1 MKTFIAK
8 NKDIKRKHY
17 LFDAANF
24 RLGRMATRIA
34 SLLMGKNKP
43 EFAFNQ
49 DVGDYVTVVN
59 CKKIKLSGQKRIQ
72 KEYFK
77 HSGYIGSIKS
87 QTIGEFIENQPE
99 KLIKQVVK
107 GMLPSNR
114 LLTGRLKRLTVVKK
128 EQAPKQEVKLIEI
141 KE

>member
-8 NKDIKRKHY
+8 NEDIKRKHY
-17 LFDAANF
+17 LFDASNF
-24 RLGRMATRIA
+24 RLGRMGTRIA
-34 SLLMGKNKP
+34 SLLMGKDKP
-43 EFAFNQ
+43 EFAPNQ
-49 DVGDYVTVVN
+49 DVGDFVTVIN

-72 KEYFK
+72 KNYYK

-87 QTIGEFIENQPE
+87 QTLGEFIENQPE

-114 LLTGRLKRLTVVKK
+114 LLTGRLKRLTVVVK
-128 EQAPKQEVKLIEI
+128 EQAPKQEAKLIEI

>member
-1 MKTFIAK
+1 MKTFIIK

-17 LFDAANF
+17 LFDASNF

-34 SLLMGKNKP
+34 SLLIGKNKP
-43 EFAFNQ
+43 EFAPNQ
-49 DVGDYVTVVN
+49 DVGDYVTVIN
-59 CKKIKLSGQKRIQ
+59 CHKIKLSGQKRIQ
-72 KEYFK
+72 KQYFK

-87 QTIGEFIENQPE
+87 RTIEEFIKSQPE
-99 KLIKQVVK
+99 KLIKQVIK

-128 EQAPKQEVKLIEI
+128 EQAPKQKIKLIEI